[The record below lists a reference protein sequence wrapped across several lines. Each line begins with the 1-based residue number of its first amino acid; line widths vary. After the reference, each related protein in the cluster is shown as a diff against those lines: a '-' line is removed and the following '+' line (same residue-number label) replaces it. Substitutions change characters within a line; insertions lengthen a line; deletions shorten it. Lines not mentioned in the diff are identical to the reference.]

1 MNSHFPISHDCTTVP
16 KEVSRT
22 WPSRVPWAFVEK
34 WREQI
39 EENYG
44 RTLEQLARSNGLT
57 PRELWLAAHDRGPD
71 ELAVTDHVAGRWLI
85 AELRGFDSGA

>member
-16 KEVSRT
+16 PAVRRT
-22 WPSRVPWAFVEK
+22 WPSRVPWKFVER

-39 EENYG
+39 EMNYG

-57 PRELWLAAHDRGPD
+57 PRELWLAAHNRGPD

-85 AELRGFDSGA
+85 AELHGFDSGA